1 MAYKTIDDITVR
13 LLNAD
18 EIKDYPPELVIGE
31 FAAICHRNTHID
43 NSSVLKRIAKDCIEK
58 GHGSAVRVAKFR
70 FQVLNIDMA
79 TGEQMIR
86 SVIGTEVQKDEVKIN
101 KISRRYT
108 PILSDDLYIPESIL
122 KSKYKE
128 EYIALH
134 RQAYDLYVRMCKDK
148 EAGIKEEHARCA
160 NLWGSITGL
169 NIEYSF
175 EALRKVCEDRLCMRA
190 QKEYRAVVEKM
201 VEEIRKINPWIA
213 SYFVPKCKRLGY
225 CPENIGCRALKKD
238 EALEI
243 LKRAYSQKQ
252 QC

>member
-1 MAYKTIDDITVR
+1 MAYKTIDDIEVK
-13 LLNAD
+13 LLNTD
-18 EIKDYPPELVIGE
+18 EIKNYPPEIVIGE
-31 FAAICHRNTHID
+31 FASICHRKMDIANPA
-43 NSSVLKRIAKDCIEK
+43 VLKRIAQDCIEK

-70 FQVLNIDMA
+70 FRVMNIDMA

-108 PILSDDLYIPESIL
+108 ALLPDDLYIPESIL
-122 KSKYKE
+122 KSRYKE
-128 EYIALH
+128 EYIELH
-134 RQAYDLYVRMCKDK
+134 KKAYDLYVRMCQDK

-160 NLWGSITGL
+160 NLWGSTTGL

-175 EALRKVCEDRLCMRA
+175 EALRKVCEDRLCMRT
-190 QKEYRAVVEKM
+190 QIEYRTVVTKM
-201 VEEIRKINPWIA
+201 VEEIRKVNPWIA
-213 SYFVPKCKRLGY
+213 KYFVAKCERLGY

-243 LKRAYSQKQ
+243 LRQAYRQKHP
-252 QC
+252 

>member
-1 MAYKTIDDITVR
+1 MAYKTINDITVK

-18 EIKDYPPELVIGE
+18 EIRDYPPELVIGE
-31 FAAICHRNTHID
+31 FAAICHRGIDID
-43 NSSVLKRIAKDCIEK
+43 NPKILKRIAKDCIEK

-86 SVIGTEVQKDEVKIN
+86 SVIGTEVQKDEVKVN

-108 PILSDDLYIPESIL
+108 ALLSDDLYIPESIL
-122 KSKYKE
+122 NSKYKD

-134 RQAYDLYVRMCKDK
+134 KKAYDLYVRMCEDE

-160 NLWGSITGL
+160 NLWGSTTGL

-175 EALRKVCEDRLCMRA
+175 EALRKVCEDRLCSRT
-190 QKEYRAVVEKM
+190 QIEYRTVVAKM
-201 VEEIRKINPWIA
+201 VEEIKKVNPWIA
-213 SYFVPKCKRLGY
+213 SYFVPKCERLGY
-225 CPENIGCRALKKD
+225 CPENIGCRALRKD

-243 LKRAYSQKQ
+243 LREAYQQKLR
-252 QC
+252 